1 MNTEKDYIK
10 DIFHEMKQENPSCDF
25 MKNLMARVEKES
37 VKQQRKKEIFGYLWI
52 AASIICITGI
62 PAIILYFFKINISFN
77 LNLQDI
83 FGGIIIEPS
92 YIIFSL
98 IILFLLIGDSFLR
111 KHYGFFSDKNK
122 KTDVLSI

>member
-10 DIFHEMKQENPSCDF
+10 DIFHEMKQENTSGNF
-25 MKNLMARVEKES
+25 MKNLMARVEKEA